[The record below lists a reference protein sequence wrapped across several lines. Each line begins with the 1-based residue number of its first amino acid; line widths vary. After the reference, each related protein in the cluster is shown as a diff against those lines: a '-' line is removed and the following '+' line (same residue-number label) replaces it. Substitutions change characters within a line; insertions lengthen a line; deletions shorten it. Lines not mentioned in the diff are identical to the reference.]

1 MNKNNFLIISFI
13 MYLGISITANGQN
26 ETSFSKQQILDDI
39 DYLKKTLEQTH
50 YNLYAFTNRNEFLEN
65 ADNIKKTIT
74 NDSLNLL
81 EATNAFQKIIS
92 RANTGH
98 AEIDFPV
105 QSYIQ
110 YAQRDGTLFPIEI
123 ALENDNAYIR
133 NNLSNDNQLKVGMQL
148 ISINGIDINKII
160 EKLYL
165 QLSAERKYFKNA
177 KLEFWSFPRL
187 YWQIFGEQK
196 SFKIEVKELDKISEY
211 SIKPISVGD
220 YESRRK
226 GEILNQERKFSL
238 KDGIGYINPG
248 PFSSNA
254 DEKIDLYKRFIDSS
268 FNDLKEN
275 DIDTLIID
283 LRNNSGG
290 DNEYSDFLISYI
302 ADKPFKWHS
311 KFTLKSSS
319 LLKQHTRKN
328 NDTTTFYSQTILNE
342 TNGKIYEYKYE
353 MYQPVDSK
361 KRFAGKVYVLIN
373 RQSYSMSAVAAA
385 EIQDYGFA
393 KIVGEETGD
402 FPTLYASQFSYS
414 LPNTGVVVKVPKG
427 YIIRPNG
434 NEDLRGVIPDIEIKD
449 HLLDDEDEILNE
461 LLRILKKKH

>member
-1 MNKNNFLIISFI
+1 MKKTHFLFISLIFYI
-13 MYLGISITANGQN
+13 GISTTANGQN
-26 ETSFSKQQILDDI
+26 EISFSKQQILDDI
-39 DYLKKTLEQTH
+39 DYLKISLEQTH
-50 YNLYAFTNRNEFLEN
+50 YNLYAFTSKDKFLEN
-65 ADNIKKTIT
+65 VDNIEKAIT
-74 NDSLNLL
+74 SDSLNLL
-81 EATNAFQKIIS
+81 KATNAFQKIIS

-110 YAQRDGTLFPIEI
+110 YAQRNGTLFPIEI

-133 NNLSNDNQLKVGMQL
+133 NNLSNDNQFKNGMQL
-148 ISINGIDINKII
+148 ISINGININKIL
-160 EKLYL
+160 EKIYP

-187 YWQIFGEQK
+187 YWQIYGEQK
-196 SFKIEVKELDKISEY
+196 SFKIEVKKFNKISEY
-211 SIKPISVGD
+211 SIDPISVGD
-220 YESRRK
+220 FEGRRN
-226 GEILNQERKFSL
+226 GEILNQERKFYLINS
-238 KDGIGYINPG
+238 IGYINPG
-248 PFSSNA
+248 PFSSKA
-254 DEKIDLYKRFIDSS
+254 DEKIELYKRFIDTS
-268 FNDLKEN
+268 FIDLKEN

-283 LRNNSGG
+283 LRNNAGG
-290 DNEYSDFLISYI
+290 DNEYSDYLISYI

-319 LLKQHTRKN
+319 LLKEHTRKN
-328 NDTTTFYSQTILNE
+328 NDTTAVYFQTILNE
-342 TNGKIYEYKYE
+342 TNGKNYEYKYE
-353 MYQPVDSK
+353 MYQPVDLK

-402 FPTLYASQFSYS
+402 FPTLYASQFSYT

-434 NEDLRGVIPDIEIKD
+434 NKDLKGVIPDIEIKD

-461 LLRILKKKH
+461 FLTILGKKH